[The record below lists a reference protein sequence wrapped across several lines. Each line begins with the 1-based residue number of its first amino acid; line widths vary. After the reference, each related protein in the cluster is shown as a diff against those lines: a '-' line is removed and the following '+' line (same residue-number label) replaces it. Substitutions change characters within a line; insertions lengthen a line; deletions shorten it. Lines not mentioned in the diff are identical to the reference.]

1 MNGTTHNMN
10 RRRVGNRALRGD
22 IVRSDA
28 GASALE
34 FALVA
39 PILLALLFGMIEF
52 GFAFQAQL
60 AVTHAAREGARM
72 AAVLQNPAD
81 WDPTIVEDRAF
92 PLTFD
97 DGLTVDRT
105 FPDAR
110 SVSVT
115 VGFPYQWQ
123 LLPLNDSIEL
133 MSTATMRLE

>member
-1 MNGTTHNMN
+1 MHRTAHNKN
-10 RRRVGNRALRGD
+10 HRNAAGRTRRSMA
-22 IVRSDA
+22 RSDV

-72 AAVLQNPAD
+72 AAVMQDPAQWNPA
-81 WDPTIVEDRAF
+81 IVEDRAF
-92 PLTFD
+92 PLTFA
-97 DGLTVDRT
+97 DGLTVNRT

-115 VGFPYQWQ
+115 VGFPYDWQ
-123 LLPLNDSIEL
+123 LLPLGAPIDL
-133 MSTATMRLE
+133 MSTATMRRE